1 MQNWLFEPL
10 DIYCERVGSGFWDE
24 PLNAISNI
32 SFFIAAW
39 FAWRLAQ
46 GKSFDA
52 SKEVKILAILIAV
65 IGLGSLLF
73 HTLALRWTLYADVI
87 PISVYQSVFLS
98 FYLRKIS
105 KLSYVVISFILLL
118 FLFAHFTLGMLPIHA
133 LNGSITYSPAL
144 IFLLSIGYYHLYSKK
159 QFAWGLLI
167 ASMLFAISLVFRTID
182 FNVCESLSIGTHH
195 LWHLFNGLV
204 LYLTVSAYVLN
215 RPNKTNVWVE
225 KIKISPHDQ

>member
-1 MQNWLFEPL
+1 MQNWLFDPI
-10 DIYCERVGSGFWDE
+10 DIYCERVGSGVWDE

-52 SKEVKILAILIAV
+52 AKEVKVLSVLMAV
-65 IGLGSLLF
+65 IGIGSLLF

-87 PISVYQSVFLS
+87 PISLYQAVFLF

-105 KLSYVVISFILLL
+105 ELSYVVITLILSL
-118 FLFAHFTLGMLPIHA
+118 FLVSHLTIGVLPIHL

-144 IFLLSIGYYHLYSKK
+144 IFLLGIGYYHLYSKK

-167 ASMLFAISLVFRTID
+167 ASMIFAISLAFRSID
-182 FNVCESLSIGTHH
+182 LNVCESLSIGTHS
-195 LWHLFNGLV
+195 LWHLLNGLV

-215 RPNKTNVWVE
+215 RPNKSDV
-225 KIKISPHDQ
+225 

>member
-1 MQNWLFEPL
+1 MQNWFFEPL

-24 PLNAISNI
+24 PLNAITNI

-46 GKSFDA
+46 DKSLDTA
-52 SKEVKILAILIAV
+52 KEVKVLAVLIAV
-65 IGLGSLLF
+65 IGVGSLLF
-73 HTLALRWTLYADVI
+73 HTLALRWTLYADII
-87 PISVYQSVFLS
+87 PITLYQGVFLC

-105 KLSYVVISFILLL
+105 KLSYLLISFILLL

-144 IFLLSIGYYHLYSKK
+144 IFLLGIGYYHLHTKK

-167 ASMLFAISLVFRTID
+167 ASMLFAISLAFRTID
-182 FNVCESLSIGTHH
+182 LNVCENLSIGTHS
-195 LWHLFNGLV
+195 LWHLLNGFV

-215 RPNKTNVWVE
+215 RPYKTNT
-225 KIKISPHDQ
+225 